1 MKKPMTPEAQ
11 RLCEEMDAAV
21 FSGDTFYRSE
31 NIDEFIA
38 YLERWTKEAKLIKE
52 SNPYH
57 ET

>member
-1 MKKPMTPEAQ
+1 MTPEAQ

-21 FSGDTFYRSE
+21 FIGSTFYRIE